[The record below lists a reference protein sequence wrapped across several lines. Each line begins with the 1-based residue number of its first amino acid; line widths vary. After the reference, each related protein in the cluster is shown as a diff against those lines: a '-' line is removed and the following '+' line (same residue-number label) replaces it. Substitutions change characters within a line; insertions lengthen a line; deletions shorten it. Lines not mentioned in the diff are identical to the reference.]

1 MVRIGIVGVGFM
13 GMIHYLAYQ
22 RVKGAQVCALCEKDP
37 VRLAGDWRSIKG
49 NFGPPGEMMDL
60 SGIERYSDLDAMF
73 ADPGLDLIDVCLP
86 PAWHVTAA
94 VGALKAGKHVFCEK
108 PIALVPADADRMVAA
123 ARDAGKLLFIGHV
136 LPFFPEFR
144 FAYEAVTSGRYGKL
158 LGGHFKRVI
167 SDPLWLPDF
176 YNPASTGGPMI
187 DLHIHDAHFI
197 RLLFGMPRGVH
208 PVGRMRGEVAE
219 LFHTQF
225 LFDDPSLFATATSG
239 AIMQQ
244 GRPFTHAYEIY
255 LEKATL
261 LFDFAALGDGSQ
273 LLPVTVLTADG
284 KVERPDL
291 GAGDSIAGF
300 VSELTEA
307 TGSVE
312 ANRPS
317 PLLNGGL
324 ARDALVLCQKQTQSL
339 RERRFVPVGQ

>member
-1 MVRIGIVGVGFM
+1 
-13 GMIHYLAYQ
+13 
-22 RVKGAQVCALCEKDP
+22 
-37 VRLAGDWRSIKG
+37 
-49 NFGPPGEMMDL
+49 MDL
-60 SGIERYSDLDAMF
+60 GGIDRYASLEEMF
-73 ADPGLDLIDVCLP
+73 ADPGLDMIDVCLP

-108 PIALVPADADRMVAA
+108 PIALLPADADRMVAA

-136 LPFFPEFR
+136 LPFFPEYR
-144 FAYEAVTSGRYGKL
+144 FAYEAITGGRYGKL

-167 SDPLWLPDF
+167 SEPLWMPDF
-176 YNPASTGGPMI
+176 FNLGSTGGPMI

-197 RLLFGMPRGVH
+197 RLVCGMPRGVH
-208 PVGRMRGEVAE
+208 TVGRMRGELAE

-225 LFDDPSLFATATSG
+225 LFEDPSLFVTATSG

-244 GRPFTHAYEIY
+244 GRPFTHGYEIY
-255 LEKATL
+255 LENATL
-261 LFDFAALGDGSQ
+261 LFDFAAIGEGSQ

-284 KVERPDL
+284 KAERPDL

-300 VSELTEA
+300 VGELTHAAESIA
-307 TGSVE
+307 

-317 PLLNGGL
+317 ALLDGGL

-339 RERRFVPVGQ
+339 RERRFVQVEQ